1 MEDPPAG
8 KDDAKPAVKK
18 ESSHAAFAKMENVV
32 DKLKV
37 LNYEELWC
45 QAKGAGPL
53 SRWHFAMPAANAS
66 VQFALF
72 LDISSWLMT
81 VATDDPTFFRIDK
94 FDDPNTSVNKMM
106 LSLRKLEFGLD
117 FPASKLKTA
126 NGDAVVDVLDFLTD
140 KALSAKDFQWGK
152 PIYAEENDMEEAE
165 ADDEADVGEI
175 VDDVDVVEE
184 QDAIFSE
191 AAEVGEASIEQ
202 STHQMIAGSID
213 PVDWQAELER
223 VGPRLKVSAGVGGK
237 EWRAHIQQTRKHE
250 ATIQVVLPDARGQLE
265 AMGSQVKEA
274 VEKVRTKE
282 KYINAQFESLKAEY
296 SQVKEHLR
304 GVETQH
310 GSITG
315 NVNDLTSMANS
326 ISEQL
331 DEVKSTMS
339 DRSNS
344 MTDSQPLKQIKDALV
359 KIKADVK
366 TFELRIGVVG
376 HTLMQAKL
384 KTGKRISKKGDKD
397 AAGADLDDP
406 EFDEDEP
413 AGRY

>member
-213 PVDWQAELER
+213 PVDWQARRRLAILRSVELFLVCARAAPATGRLVGASSYRGSRGRLHRFFLCEDR
-223 VGPRLKVSAGVGGK
+223 VHGGHLSRRSREGRSSAAHSRARQRVASTTTTLPIPSLPHSSSSSHAHAVGRRPAPGGG
-237 EWRAHIQQTRKHE
+237 WGRPSSSASG
-250 ATIQVVLPDARGQLE
+250 RG
-265 AMGSQVKEA
+265 S
-274 VEKVRTKE
+274 R
-282 KYINAQFESLKAEY
+282 
-296 SQVKEHLR
+296 
-304 GVETQH
+304 
-310 GSITG
+310 
-315 NVNDLTSMANS
+315 
-326 ISEQL
+326 
-331 DEVKSTMS
+331 
-339 DRSNS
+339 
-344 MTDSQPLKQIKDALV
+344 
-359 KIKADVK
+359 
-366 TFELRIGVVG
+366 
-376 HTLMQAKL
+376 
-384 KTGKRISKKGDKD
+384 
-397 AAGADLDDP
+397 
-406 EFDEDEP
+406 
-413 AGRY
+413 